1 APVGS
6 VGTMEWKAWQQPRM
20 DGDSIGQMYW
30 CYSNGKK
37 TWYSK
42 VKAVEAGCPEE
53 LGSQRGRGRKSAA
66 VETSTLPAKRAKTKA
81 DGPGN
86 AIAASAGDL
95 SFDGAAG
102 ADGPGNAIA
111 ASAGDLSLNGAA
123 GDQSVSKRNFGGRV
137 QRHHECQVCAI
148 SRHSFFHGNLCPEC
162 EYGLRKVGCRAY
174 SRLTAEQKNR
184 VIDMSRQSRA
194 SKASSQETAMA
205 ARLADAALILVRE
218 RLQNGE

>member
-1 APVGS
+1 MNDNNKETFLVYG
-6 VGTMEWKAWQQPRM
+6 GTYELCFCN
-20 DGDSIGQMYW
+20 DLLLSTDFLLTSIMQF
-30 CYSNGKK
+30 
-37 TWYSK
+37 
-42 VKAVEAGCPEE
+42 
-53 LGSQRGRGRKSAA
+53 RGA
-66 VETSTLPAKRAKTKA
+66 STFAQ
-81 DGPGN
+81 
-86 AIAASAGDL
+86 
-95 SFDGAAG
+95 
-102 ADGPGNAIA
+102 
-111 ASAGDLSLNGAA
+111 
-123 GDQSVSKRNFGGRV
+123 DQSVSKRNFGGRV